1 MAAMAVASLLL
12 GVFFII
18 LFVAI
23 GMLLEERQVT
33 FEEGSV
39 LVLDLS
45 VNICDS
51 PRDLKPIDLIREN
64 LNGPSAPSLVLK
76 TLVEGLNRA
85 AEDERIS
92 ALFLHGSLETDNYGS
107 SYAALREVRE
117 AIRNFQRSGK
127 PAIAYL
133 VNPSLRDYYVTSAA
147 GTIVLNPFGMVMI
160 KGLASE
166 LIYFGNAFKKY
177 GIGVQIFNAG
187 KYKSFGEQFTRS
199 SMSEEH
205 RFQMTVLLEKL
216 WREILSGIGRERG
229 IDIDILYEISRQ
241 RGLFTAS
248 QALDHG
254 LIDEIAYFDQV
265 IDKLTGIG
273 VYNEDIESF
282 AQVSFTDYQMAGDNS
297 SDENAEDKPKIAVIY
312 AEGVIVDGEG
322 GLGSVGGDKLARQ
335 LRKLRRDEEVKAV
348 VLRVNSP
355 GGSAVA
361 SEIILR
367 EVRLLGEEKPIIVS
381 MGGLAASGGYWIAAA
396 GHTIFAEQTT
406 ITGSIGVIGLFP
418 NVQEIAREHGIHFDG
433 VKTGPFADI
442 FSISRPKTPLE
453 VDLFEELIDLIYAEF
468 VKLVAAGRNLTIEQV
483 EQIAQ
488 GRVWSGDDALKV
500 GLVDNIGG
508 LDDAIA
514 HAAEKAGLG
523 EDFTIIQIPDGKDVS
538 ELLQELLG
546 GDLGQ
551 EPLTLLGPFSRSL
564 RQLKQDLSILG
575 SLNDPRGIYALMPFI
590 FSLN

>member
-23 GMLLEERQVT
+23 GMLLEERPIT

-51 PRDLKPIDLIREN
+51 PRDLRPIDLIREN

-117 AIRNFQRSGK
+117 AIRHFQRSGK

-133 VNPSLRDYYVTSAA
+133 VDPSLRDYYVTSAA
-147 GTIVLNPFGMVMI
+147 STIVLNPFGMVMI

-297 SDENAEDKPKIAVIY
+297 SDVNAEDKPKIAVIY

-508 LDDAIA
+508 LEDAIA

-523 EDFTIIQIPDGKDVS
+523 EDFTLIQIPDGKDVS
-538 ELLQELLG
+538 ELLKELLG

-564 RQLKQDLSILG
+564 RQLKQELSILG

>member
-18 LFVAI
+18 LFIAI

-117 AIRNFQRSGK
+117 AIRHFQRSGK

-367 EVRLLGEEKPIIVS
+367 EVRLLGDEKPIIVS

-508 LDDAIA
+508 LEDAIA
-514 HAAEKAGLG
+514 HAAEKVGLG
-523 EDFTIIQIPDGKDVS
+523 EDFTLIQIPDGKDVS
-538 ELLQELLG
+538 ELLEELLG

>member
-1 MAAMAVASLLL
+1 MAAMAVAGLLM
-12 GVFFII
+12 GFFLII
-18 LFVAI
+18 LFIALGI
-23 GMLLEERQVT
+23 LFEERPVT

-51 PRDLKPIDLIREN
+51 PRDLKPFELIMEN
-64 LNGPSAPSLVLK
+64 LDGPSAPSLALK
-76 TLVEGLNRA
+76 NLVAGLDRA
-85 AEDERIS
+85 AEDERIA
-92 ALFLHGSLETDNYGS
+92 ALFLHGSLKTDNYGS

-117 AIRNFQRSGK
+117 AIGRFQRSGK

-133 VNPSLRDYYVTSAA
+133 VDPSLRDYYVASAV
-147 GTIVLNPFGMVMI
+147 GTVMLNPFGMVMI

-166 LIYFGNAFKKY
+166 LIYFGNAFEKY
-177 GIGVQIFNAG
+177 GIGVQIFNSG

-216 WREILSGIGRERG
+216 WEEILSGIGRERG
-229 IDIDILYEISRQ
+229 IDIDTLHEISQQ

-273 VYNEDIESF
+273 SYDEDIESF
-282 AQVSFTDYQMAGDNS
+282 AQVNFSDYWRAGDNS
-297 SDENAEDKPKIAVIY
+297 SEVIAKGKPKIAVIY

-322 GLGSVGGDKLARQ
+322 GLGSVGGDKLARR
-335 LRKLRRDEEVKAV
+335 LRKLRRNEKVKAV

-361 SEIILR
+361 SEVILR
-367 EVRLLGEEKPIIVS
+367 EIRLLGEEKPIVVS
-381 MGGLAASGGYWIAAA
+381 MGGLAASGGYWIAAG

-406 ITGSIGVIGLFP
+406 ITGSIGVLGLFP
-418 NVQEIAREHGIHFDG
+418 NVQEIASEHGIHFDG

-442 FSISRPKTPLE
+442 FSISRPKTPRE
-453 VDLFEELIDLIYAEF
+453 TDLFEELIDLIYTEF
-468 VKLVAAGRNLTIEQV
+468 VKLVAVGRNLTIEQV

-488 GRVWSGDDALKV
+488 GRVWSGEDALKI

-523 EDFTIIQIPDGKDVS
+523 EEFKLIQIPDGKDVS
-538 ELLQELLG
+538 ELLEELLG
-546 GDLGQ
+546 GDHGQ
-551 EPLTLLGPFSRSL
+551 KPQSLLGPFSHSL
-564 RQLKQDLSILG
+564 RQLQQELSILG
-575 SLNDPRGIYALMPFI
+575 NLNDPRGIYALMPFI